1 MNVRFLEAARSDL
14 REAIRYYNKQ
24 QPGLGRELRDE
35 DYATIERITR
45 LPEAWR
51 ALSENTRRCRV
62 HRFPYGVIYQ
72 IRSDEILIV
81 AIAHLHREPGSWVDR
96 L

>member
-14 REAIRYYNKQ
+14 REAVRYYNNQ
-24 QPGLGRELRDE
+24 RPGLGRELRDE
-35 DYATIERITR
+35 VHATIERITR

-51 ALSENTRRCRV
+51 PLSENTRRCRV
-62 HRFPYGVIYQ
+62 HRFPNGVIYQ
-72 IRSDEILIV
+72 VRSDEILIV
-81 AIAHLHREPGSWVDR
+81 AIALLHREPGSWADR

>member
-1 MNVRFLEAARSDL
+1 VNVRFLEAARSDL

-35 DYATIERITR
+35 VHTTIERITL

-51 ALSENTRRCRV
+51 LLSENTRRCRV

-72 IRSDEILIV
+72 VRSDEILIV
-81 AIAHLHREPGSWVDR
+81 AIAHLHREPGSWADR